1 MIPTILIAALL
12 AQFPPQTI
20 SVTIDPHLAQLTAA
34 DGTSCTLDRTPGSSV
49 PSLTLTCLT
58 SGFLGDVQS
67 YTMQPP
73 LNPSGF
79 YAQIGDVVCWVLID
93 TSPAP
98 IAGTFFQA
106 LGGTFGT
113 DTPFTLQ
120 APGNGAAWSC
130 TTNIWSGGVV
140 TSQTPAVTGSAVWP

>member
-1 MIPTILIAALL
+1 VIPAILIVLS
-12 AQFPPQTI
+12 QFPPQSI

-34 DGTSCTLDRTPGSSV
+34 DGTSCTLDRAGVLALTLNCTTPG
-49 PSLTLTCLT
+49 LA
-58 SGFLGDVQS
+58 GVQS

-98 IAGTFFQA
+98 ISGAFFQA

-120 APGNGAAWSC
+120 APANGAAFAC